1 MFHIL
6 KVSSYYFIERE
17 STSFAHEGT
26 RAGEA
31 PLMLDFR
38 LKDQS
43 FQFSFH

>member
-6 KVSSYYFIERE
+6 KVSSYYFIEIE
-17 STSFAHEGT
+17 STSFAHERT
-26 RAGEA
+26 RARETS
-31 PLMLDFR
+31 LVLYLR